1 LAICSLASIRD
12 PVHHLDRARDHA
24 GLHDLR
30 HRLARRVR
38 GVEERHERLDRLGR
52 GHHAQPHL
60 GGDPERALRADERAE
75 QVVARGIELRTAQRD
90 QLAVGQDDLQ
100 PAHVVR
106 REPVLE
112 AVRAAGVL
120 GHVAAD
126 GAHDLRAGIGRVE
139 EVGRHRGR
147 DRRVRHAGLDA
158 YALVGEVDLE
168 HALQAGRD
176 DQDAVGDRQRAAGQP
191 GARAPRHPGGTGLR
205 AGAHARLDLSGAPR
219 EHDGSRRRRV
229 LQQPVGLVGAQ
240 LVLGRV
246 APLVPHDLAQPP
258 DQLLHWSNHT
268 R

>member
-1 LAICSLASIRD
+1 MRAHRRERRLACLPEQLALGLVARDPHVVGAAALAHGDDLLEPRLAFALGPVELDQQRGAATRRVPRVGHLLARLDRD

-168 HALQAGRD
+168 HALQ
-176 DQDAVGDRQRAAGQP
+176 
-191 GARAPRHPGGTGLR
+191 PRG
-205 AGAHARLDLSGAPR
+205 
-219 EHDGSRRRRV
+219 
-229 LQQPVGLVGAQ
+229 
-240 LVLGRV
+240 
-246 APLVPHDLAQPP
+246 
-258 DQLLHWSNHT
+258 
-268 R
+268 